1 MGLLR
6 VVLKVLLKEE
16 RVGVQI
22 LAYEEIQIRKGT
34 SATTLRLE
42 AVLRLS
48 DARRLLG
55 FTKKK
60 SDIRVLKGCRAQATR
75 LRAEGPLHA
84 SASFSRLFAKSP
96 ISGSSFSE
104 AAAAP
109 WPEPTPNRG
118 LNKWAKIWGGL

>member
-1 MGLLR
+1 ML
-6 VVLKVLLKEE
+6 
-16 RVGVQI
+16 
-22 LAYEEIQIRKGT
+22 QIRKGT

-42 AVLRLS
+42 AILRLS

-84 SASFSRLFAKSP
+84 LASFSRPFAKGPP
-96 ISGSSFSE
+96 ISGSSFWE

-118 LNKWAKIWGGL
+118 LNKWAKIWGALSGCGPDPG

>member
-22 LAYEEIQIRKGT
+22 LAYEEIQIRKGI

-42 AVLRLS
+42 AILRLS

-84 SASFSRLFAKSP
+84 LASFSRLFAK
-96 ISGSSFSE
+96 GSSHFRVFIFGSCRSTM
-104 AAAAP
+104 ARTYSKQGP
-109 WPEPTPNRG
+109 Q
-118 LNKWAKIWGGL
+118 